1 MLFRHYILTTTLE
14 NRLKSFLVR
23 LLQVLWVIGFA
34 VVLGGIFAN
43 IAFYNE
49 LPAAVFGACA
59 WLIFFAVIQYLL
71 FATLDPR
78 ALFDGSIVPNNK
90 GGITRRSFAIG
101 IATSL
106 ALVVISG
113 VITKLYLT
121 YQDNQKLE
129 AGSDIDFYS
138 EILTEST
145 YRHDFTD
152 CYYTEEDKPKKA
164 DVQQI
169 ARNLENKGVVG
180 LNILVEIADRN
191 DKIGEAFRCAIRED
205 MSIDEMATIAGIDY

>member
-1 MLFRHYILTTTLE
+1 M
-14 NRLKSFLVR
+14 KSFLVR
-23 LLQVLWVIGFA
+23 LFQVLWIIGFT

-43 IAFYNE
+43 IASYNE
-49 LPAAVFGACA
+49 LPAAVFGACV

-78 ALFDGSIVPNNK
+78 ALFDGSMMPNNK

-113 VITKLYLT
+113 VTAKLYLN
-121 YQDNQKLE
+121 YQDNKKLE

-138 EILTEST
+138 EILTEIT

-164 DVQQI
+164 DLQQI
-169 ARNLENKGVVG
+169 AKNLENQGVVG
-180 LNILVEIADRN
+180 PDGSSLAWPSAVLARTR
-191 DKIGEAFRCAIRED
+191 F
-205 MSIDEMATIAGIDY
+205 